1 MLNFLTVRKKL
12 TCRAFNSIQS
22 SIGLAPQ
29 AQEAAEDV
37 DMGATSAIGSAVE
50 AILNDT
56 NARYAFVFSAS
67 SY

>member
-1 MLNFLTVRKKL
+1 MSSRFPFVESKL
-12 TCRAFNSIQS
+12 IYRALNSIQS

-56 NARYAFVFSAS
+56 NARYVFT
-67 SY
+67 

>member
-1 MLNFLTVRKKL
+1 MGSKL
-12 TCRAFNSIQS
+12 MYRALNSIQS

-29 AQEAAEDV
+29 AQETAEDV

-56 NARYAFVFSAS
+56 NARYVFI
-67 SY
+67 

>member
-1 MLNFLTVRKKL
+1 MRLESKLIPPKERSKL
-12 TCRAFNSIQS
+12 TCRALNSIQS

-29 AQEAAEDV
+29 AQETAEDV

-56 NARYAFVFSAS
+56 NARYVLT
-67 SY
+67 

>member
-1 MLNFLTVRKKL
+1 MRLESKLIPPEERSKL
-12 TCRAFNSIQS
+12 TCRALNSIQS

-29 AQEAAEDV
+29 AQETAEDV

-56 NARYAFVFSAS
+56 NARYALT
-67 SY
+67 